1 MSKNNGPARSKEEV
15 RQILQQWQQS
25 GLSKKA
31 FCAQN
36 QINYQTFIGWGVQQR
51 NSNIPEGK
59 GFIAVEIPK
68 QAGGVFAELHLERGK
83 KIILHHPV
91 AAELLVTLLKC

>member
-15 RQILQQWQQS
+15 RQILQEWQQS
-25 GLSKKA
+25 GLSKKV

-51 NSNIPEGK
+51 NVNKPASK
-59 GFIAVEIPK
+59 GFVQVEIPK
-68 QAGGVFAELHLERGK
+68 HTGGVFAEIHLERGK
-83 KIILHHPV
+83 KVILHHPV
-91 AAELLVTLLKC
+91 ATEVLVTLLKC